1 MESIFG
7 DVPFLNGGLFEQ
19 SDLDNRSGVIVPDTV
34 IEPIL
39 TDLFDTFNFTVM
51 ESTPFDIE
59 VAVDPEMLGKV
70 FEELVT
76 ERHDSGSYY
85 TPRPV
90 VWFMCREALKG
101 YLENQETGLTVES
114 ISRFVDERDASDISL
129 TAARKISEA
138 LDNIAVVDPACGSGA
153 YLLGMMQELEDLQR
167 ALYSEHLR
175 MTARDLYDQ
184 KLHII
189 RRNLYGVD
197 NDEFAI
203 NIAMLRMW
211 LSLSIEY
218 DGDKPEPLPNLD
230 FKVVCGDSLLG
241 PDPSQ
246 LNLERGVIE
255 KSGIGGLKG
264 QYMGATANK
273 DELKQE
279 IVATEEQ
286 LRTDL
291 AVAAVTEGV
300 VDWRIE
306 FAEIFA
312 RGGFDVVIA
321 NPPYVRQEKIKPAS
335 YKSTLLKMYK
345 DGSVS
350 RSDLYCYFYVRALQ
364 LLTDGG
370 IHVFV
375 CSNSWLDVG
384 YGAKLQE
391 YLLKNSH
398 VRSIYESAVERQF
411 STALIN
417 TIISLVEKISP
428 HDADESRFVQAA
440 GTV

>member
-1 MESIFG
+1 
-7 DVPFLNGGLFEQ
+7 
-19 SDLDNRSGVIVPDTV
+19 
-34 IEPIL
+34 
-39 TDLFDTFNFTVM
+39 
-51 ESTPFDIE
+51 
-59 VAVDPEMLGKV
+59 
-70 FEELVT
+70 
-76 ERHDSGSYY
+76 
-85 TPRPV
+85 
-90 VWFMCREALKG
+90 MCREALKG

-175 MTARDLYDQ
+175 MTSRDLYDQ

-197 NDEFAI
+197 NDEFAT

-255 KSGIGGLKG
+255 KSGLGGLKG

-291 AVAAVTEGV
+291 GVAAVTEGV

-345 DGSVS
+345 DGAVS

-375 CSNSWLDVG
+375 CSNVID
-384 YGAKLQE
+384 
-391 YLLKNSH
+391 
-398 VRSIYESAVERQF
+398 
-411 STALIN
+411 
-417 TIISLVEKISP
+417 
-428 HDADESRFVQAA
+428 
-440 GTV
+440 